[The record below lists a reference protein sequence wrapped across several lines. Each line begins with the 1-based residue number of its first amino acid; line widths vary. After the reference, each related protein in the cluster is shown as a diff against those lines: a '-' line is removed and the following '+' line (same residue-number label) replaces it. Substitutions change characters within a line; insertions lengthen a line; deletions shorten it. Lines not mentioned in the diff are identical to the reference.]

1 LSRWLKPEEARL
13 ERSAIYT
20 FHSVVAEGWRAGRL
34 LIAGDAAH
42 QTPPFMGQGMC
53 AGIRDAANL
62 AWKLADVV
70 QGLSDDALLDTYE
83 SERSPHAQVFI
94 NEAVRLG
101 SIIRALNDRV
111 TGGADGGEPDRFVT
125 PQPRLGPG
133 AYDDREPGGRIAE
146 QPLVREGVR
155 LDDLVGY
162 RSVLLAREQPRA
174 MPNTDTDDLMV
185 LVAPPGPC
193 LDWLD
198 RLDGFAVLIRPDRYI
213 FGVARSSHDCAGLID
228 RYRTARWRRA
238 PADRPLGAKQ

>member
-1 LSRWLKPEEARL
+1 VL
-13 ERSAIYT
+13 ERSAVYT
-20 FHSVVAEGWRAGRL
+20 FHSVVARGWRSGRL

-70 QGLSDDALLDTYE
+70 QGLSDDTLLDTYE

-101 SIIRALNDRV
+101 SIVRALNVSGNDAAGRE
-111 TGGADGGEPDRFVT
+111 EPDRFVT

-146 QPLVREGVR
+146 QPCVREAVR
-155 LDDLVGY
+155 LDDLFGY
-162 RSVLLAREQPRA
+162 RSVVVAREAPKTCA
-174 MPNTDTDDLMV
+174 NIDTGD
-185 LVAPPGPC
+185 VALIVVPPGPAM
-193 LDWLD
+193 DWLD
-198 RLDGFAVLIRPDRYI
+198 RLDCFAVLIRPDRYI
-213 FGVARSSHDCAGLID
+213 FGVARSSHDYADLID
-228 RYRTARWRRA
+228 RYRTARRRRA
-238 PADRPLGAKQ
+238 